1 MDLGEKPPKNI
12 KAAENEGF
20 TSFRSQEEKPT
31 IPNGDLR
38 QARSLRREDS
48 QGSGG
53 FPWKTSSGAL

>member
-1 MDLGEKPPKNI
+1 MELGEKPPKNI

-38 QARSLRREDS
+38 QARS
-48 QGSGG
+48 
-53 FPWKTSSGAL
+53 PAT